1 MRTPARRTLRLRR
14 PPVNRHPAHRQF
26 VFGPMCGSWMDRAAR
41 PLVIQWGIG
50 LQCAGVALALC
61 VLGLLVASRPQGT
74 SPQGAAAAEAAA
86 GRLPVGLLLAM
97 IGCGS
102 LEVLGAMI
110 SSVAVKKDWVT
121 PTRTP
126 TLTLTLMG
134 NPDPDPHPDPDPN
147 PNLNADINRNPNRNP
162 NSNQLPD
169 VWATLELSLCPTLPL
184 APTPSQVPLPLPPP
198 LARYPPCGLTGIVRT
213 SLRSTWPWCALAA

>member
-1 MRTPARRTLRLRR
+1 
-14 PPVNRHPAHRQF
+14 
-26 VFGPMCGSWMDRAAR
+26 MCGSWMDRAAR

-50 LQCAGVALALC
+50 LQCAGVGLALC
-61 VLGLLVASRPQGT
+61 VLGLLVASRPQGA

-86 GRLPVGLLLAM
+86 GAAAERLPVGLLLAM

-121 PTRTP
+121 PTL

-134 NPDPDPHPDPDPN
+134 NPDPDPDPD
-147 PNLNADINRNPNRNP
+147 PNLNADIDRNPNRNP
-162 NSNQLPD
+162 KSNQLPT
-169 VWATLELSLCPTLPL
+169 VWATLKRSLFPT
-184 APTPSQVPLPLPPP
+184 LPLPPP
-198 LARYPPCGLTGIVRT
+198 LARCPYPCPH
-213 SLRSTWPWCALAA
+213 P

>member
-1 MRTPARRTLRLRR
+1 M
-14 PPVNRHPAHRQF
+14 
-26 VFGPMCGSWMDRAAR
+26 
-41 PLVIQWGIG
+41 
-50 LQCAGVALALC
+50 
-61 VLGLLVASRPQGT
+61 
-74 SPQGAAAAEAAA
+74 
-86 GRLPVGLLLAM
+86 GLLLAM

-134 NPDPDPHPDPDPN
+134 NPDPDPHPDPN

-184 APTPSQVPLPLPPP
+184 VPTPSQVPLPLPPP
-198 LARYPPCGLTGIVRT
+198 LARRAGRPGRHGPLPHRAGRLLRT
-213 SLRSTWPWCALAA
+213 RPAGACRGA

>member
-1 MRTPARRTLRLRR
+1 M
-14 PPVNRHPAHRQF
+14 
-26 VFGPMCGSWMDRAAR
+26 
-41 PLVIQWGIG
+41 
-50 LQCAGVALALC
+50 
-61 VLGLLVASRPQGT
+61 
-74 SPQGAAAAEAAA
+74 
-86 GRLPVGLLLAM
+86 GLLLAM

-134 NPDPDPHPDPDPN
+134 NPDPDPHPDPN

-162 NSNQLPD
+162 NSNQLPT
-169 VWATLELSLCPTLPL
+169 VWATLKRSLFPT
-184 APTPSQVPLPLPPP
+184 LPLPPP
-198 LARYPPCGLTGIVRT
+198 LARYPPCGLTGRVRT
-213 SLRSTWPWCALAA
+213 SRRSTWPWCALALAPTLVLALT

>member
-1 MRTPARRTLRLRR
+1 MFDPSAHAHSARRTLQLRR
-14 PPVNRHPAHRQF
+14 RPGDRHPAHRQF

-61 VLGLLVASRPQGT
+61 VLGLLVASRPQGA

-121 PTRTP
+121 PPR
-126 TLTLTLMG
+126 TLTLMG
-134 NPDPDPHPDPDPN
+134 NPDPDPDP
-147 PNLNADINRNPNRNP
+147 
-162 NSNQLPD
+162 
-169 VWATLELSLCPTLPL
+169 
-184 APTPSQVPLPLPPP
+184 
-198 LARYPPCGLTGIVRT
+198 YG
-213 SLRSTWPWCALAA
+213 